1 MYMNVLVQDNLGMST
16 YSMVKS
22 FAIQGPL
29 ILFTFADGE
38 ERDVEGVALEAW
50 MEEKN
55 V

>member
-1 MYMNVLVQDNLGMST
+1 MHMNVLVQDNLGMST

-22 FAIQGPL
+22 FVIQEPL

-38 ERDVEGVALEAW
+38 ERDVEGEVLEVW
-50 MEEKN
+50 LEEDN